1 MRSVIELVDV
11 MKVSDEESILLT
23 EAKSYEQA
31 ADQLLAMGFK
41 AGCHYIG
48 RTGSSYGNK
57 KQKRNHQKHF
67 RHMRSTR
74 LGQVIHSGEAYYAVS
89 FL

>member
-11 MKVSDEESILLT
+11 MKVSDEESILVAEERKSEEEAAHLPPGT
-23 EAKSYEQA
+23 EV
-31 ADQLLAMGFK
+31 
-41 AGCHYIG
+41 GCHYIG
-48 RTGSSYGNK
+48 RTERSYGNK
-57 KQKRNHQKHF
+57 KQKKKSSKHF